1 VVAAE
6 EDIRRLIGR
15 IFGQKHLVARPCPSA
30 AIKQTIKVRP
40 SRAPGALPARR
51 TMRIERVRISV
62 QRHQEPLKEVIMGI
76 PKTAL
81 RVGGVLAIV
90 IGLIWIGQG
99 TGYFPYPVSS
109 FMINQTPWVYWGAV
123 LALLGLIAVVVSRRT

>member
-1 VVAAE
+1 
-6 EDIRRLIGR
+6 
-15 IFGQKHLVARPCPSA
+15 
-30 AIKQTIKVRP
+30 
-40 SRAPGALPARR
+40 
-51 TMRIERVRISV
+51 
-62 QRHQEPLKEVIMGI
+62 MGI

-99 TGYFPYPVSS
+99 TGYFPYPASS

-123 LALLGLIAVVVSRRT
+123 LALLGLIALVVSRRT